1 MDPDEKRHNII
12 RGINKDIDALYQI
25 PQIIRQAMLVYESLP
40 PKSKARQKIVKLVRK
55 LRKELI
61 NLDVVC
67 QDIEWSISQRNLKQ
81 QTDFFEAFNNANTN
95 PDTT

>member
-1 MDPDEKRHNII
+1 MDPDEERRNVI

-25 PQIIRQAMLVYESLP
+25 PQIIRQAMIVYESLP
-40 PKSKARQKIVKLVRK
+40 QKSKARQKIVKQVRQ
-55 LRKELI
+55 LRRELI
-61 NLDVVC
+61 KLDVVC
-67 QDIEWSISQRNLKQ
+67 QDIEWSMSQRNLKQ

>member
-1 MDPDEKRHNII
+1 VDPDEERRNVI